1 MYSLGFL
8 TGSVQLSADLVG
20 GSATFSCP
28 CETSLAADSWL
39 LNLVIS
45 ADNGLEARNTA
56 ETRMCLANETER
68 RVLAGLRMHAGEET
82 GAR

>member
-1 MYSLGFL
+1 
-8 TGSVQLSADLVG
+8 
-20 GSATFSCP
+20 
-28 CETSLAADSWL
+28 LAADSWL